1 MLSIN
6 DVTKIDE
13 RRKRIKKEIYTKIY
27 EQFSSKIKQSVE
39 LGCKQIFLT
48 IPNFLVGYPTFDRG
62 QAARYVARQFM
73 LGGFTV
79 RMINEGEIY
88 VSWFT
93 QKKKKARQEPK
104 GGGDEDFPNLMNLK
118 KMANKYREGA

>member
-1 MLSIN
+1 MGDYQISARKYRPKSFNEVVGQEVITSTLENAVTTKQLSQALLFTGPRG
-6 DVTKIDE
+6 VGKTSCA
-13 RRKRIKKEIYTKIY
+13 RI
-27 EQFSSKIKQSVE
+27 
-39 LGCKQIFLT
+39 L
-48 IPNFLVGYPTFDRG
+48 
-62 QAARYVARQFM
+62 A
-73 LGGFTV
+73 

-93 QKKKKARQEPK
+93 PKKKKARQEPK

>member
-13 RRKRIKKEIYTKIY
+13 KRKRIKKEIYTKIY

-48 IPNFLVGYPTFDRG
+48 IPNFLVWYPTFDRG

-79 RMINEGEIY
+79 QMINEGEIY

-93 QKKKKARQEPK
+93 PKKKKERPEPK
-104 GGGDEDFPNLMNLK
+104 GEEDFPNLMNLK
-118 KMANKYREGA
+118 KMANKYRGRA

>member
-13 RRKRIKKEIYTKIY
+13 KKKRIKKEIYTKIY

-79 RMINEGEIY
+79 QMINEGEIY

-93 QKKKKARQEPK
+93 PKKKKERPEPK
-104 GGGDEDFPNLMNLK
+104 GEEDFPNLMNLK
-118 KMANKYREGA
+118 KMANKYRGSA

>member
-1 MLSIN
+1 M
-6 DVTKIDE
+6 
-13 RRKRIKKEIYTKIY
+13 
-27 EQFSSKIKQSVE
+27 
-39 LGCKQIFLT
+39 T

-93 QKKKKARQEPK
+93 PKKKKARQEPK

>member
-13 RRKRIKKEIYTKIY
+13 KRKRIKKEIYTRIY

-48 IPNFLVGYPTFDRG
+48 VPNFLVGYPTFDRG
-62 QAARYVARQFM
+62 QAARYVARQFV

-79 RMINEGEIY
+79 QMINECELYI
-88 VSWFT
+88 SWYT
-93 QKKKKARQEPK
+93 PKKKKERAEK
-104 GGGDEDFPNLMNLK
+104 GSEDDFPNLMNLK
-118 KMANKYREGA
+118 KMANKYRGSA